1 MLREEGLE
9 TDSERMEFEQHAQ
22 HLLHQLEP
30 IQEEVGDGDG
40 DGLGGSGGGG
50 GESNHDEDSSSSGAG
65 DLSSASIVPQ
75 TQAVYARGR
84 GPLTSTPKL
93 SSKPPS
99 ALGRALQSRQ
109 HLDEYFSRQGGKP
122 YYHP

>member
-40 DGLGGSGGGG
+40 DGLGGSGGVG
-50 GESNHDEDSSSSGAG
+50 
-65 DLSSASIVPQ
+65 V
-75 TQAVYARGR
+75 
-84 GPLTSTPKL
+84 TSTTTKIRR
-93 SSKPPS
+93 PPVPEI
-99 ALGRALQSRQ
+99 SRQ
-109 HLDEYFSRQGGKP
+109 HPSFLRHKQCMRGVEVP
-122 YYHP
+122 